1 MGKPLKERLARAFPS
16 NISGAFDNTKRL
28 SDYISALAR
37 LVFIGPLALLTSYW
51 ISRTAPAFSLE
62 YVSLLTVALYFSA
75 LTIAMFVSF
84 SWLTAGCLYLI
95 VFNDETPSLLGH
107 VVAAAISLLLIGALA
122 VTLYEVVG
130 SSTIVKEAMST
141 IDAMKPQ

>member
-1 MGKPLKERLARAFPS
+1 MDMSLKERLARAFPS
-16 NISGAFDNTKRL
+16 DISGSFDNTKRL

-51 ISRTAPAFSLE
+51 IWRTEPAVSLE

-75 LTIAMFVSF
+75 LTIAMFLSF

-95 VFNDETPSLLGH
+95 AFNDETPSLLGH
-107 VVAAAISLLLIGALA
+107 IVAAAISLLLIGALA
-122 VTLYEVVG
+122 VTLYEVVER
-130 SSTIVKEAMST
+130 STIVKEAMTT
-141 IDAMKPQ
+141 IDALKPQ